1 MIMETIKNIKWKSNN
16 VKLILCF
23 FVPFVIVFFLSPGVF
38 FEIDSNGL
46 KKESK
51 VQKSSAAIHS
61 LIISVLIV
69 LFYYFYL
76 SKKPAMKMMPNVSSQ
91 FPSY

>member
-1 MIMETIKNIKWKSNN
+1 METIKNIKWKSNK
-16 VKLILCF
+16 VKLALCF

-38 FEIDSNGL
+38 FEVESNGI
-46 KKESK
+46 KKDSK
-51 VQKSSAAIHS
+51 IKKSSAAIHS

-76 SKKPAMKMMPNVSSQ
+76 SKQPVKMIPKVSSHFQ
-91 FPSY
+91 NY